1 MPARCDACQH
11 DCPGFFRSEC
21 PGGRQYLP
29 TRERVVDLELAAAKL
44 RALADVQSSQMDTE
58 RRRAHQCAV
67 VVWPFGEAPLE
78 LRNLSLNGGD
88 EDWLVVVPAA
98 LNLSYIPWA
107 DTYGLHQ
114 VERWDLGEDGCVI
127 IWSHA

>member
-44 RALADVQSSQMDTE
+44 PLKGSRRTPTE
-58 RRRAHQCAV
+58 GV
-67 VVWPFGEAPLE
+67 T
-78 LRNLSLNGGD
+78 LR
-88 EDWLVVVPAA
+88 E
-98 LNLSYIPWA
+98 
-107 DTYGLHQ
+107 H
-114 VERWDLGEDGCVI
+114 
-127 IWSHA
+127 